1 MVRRAYA
8 QRSVFEVL
16 LPDADKLW
24 DPILREVDR
33 LLDDEPLVDVIVD
46 ALARRHPLSR
56 RRGRLSTPATVVLRM
71 LVLKHL
77 YRWSFDECERE
88 VRGSLVYREFCGIGC
103 ERVPDAKTLLRLA
116 QLIDAA
122 MLQTLLARLVQLAR
136 ARRVVRG
143 HRLRVDT
150 TVVETHIHYPRDSEL
165 LADGVRMITRTMN
178 RLRARFQ
185 STAPRMRDRTRSIN
199 RRVFEI
205 GQRSRTAGL
214 RSTASSREKAKAR
227 ITTLY
232 RESMRITRATLR
244 EAEAS
249 ITAIRRPT
257 SGPLARLH
265 TRLQQTVGLVRRV
278 LAQTRAR
285 VLQGDTHYPH
295 KVLSLVEPHTEAI
308 RKGKAAKQTEFG
320 KMVKIQEAEAQF
332 ITDYTVCAA
341 RVPTATCGCRASSV
355 MNNSSDTLHD
365 WPSLTAASAR
375 GPTRKRP
382 TRVACTEWPC
392 RVDVASPGRAGFIG
406 RCVGGPAARAA
417 SVCSNNAM
425 DWRAVVT
432 TASKACTAGLV
443 SASSRTTCGS
453 SVAPVR
459 PRQGDADDSRWRRG
473 KVANEHRGRQ
483 LPSRL
488 GGFSLPISHR
498 EVT

>member
-1 MVRRAYA
+1 MTRAYAIVKRQQSAGSARRDHGHLGGAMVRRAYA

-24 DPILREVDR
+24 DPVLREVDT

-56 RRGRLSTPATVVLRM
+56 RRGRLSTPAAVVLRM

-165 LADGVRMITRTMN
+165 LADGVRMITGTMN

-185 STAPRMRDRTRSIN
+185 NTAPRMRDRTRSIN

-249 ITAIRRPT
+249 IAAIRRPT

-332 ITDYTVCAA
+332 ITDYTVCAT
-341 RVPTATCGCRASSV
+341 RVPDGDLW
-355 MNNSSDTLHD
+355 M
-365 WPSLTAASAR
+365 PSLQRHEQLFGHAPRLAVADGSFSSRANEEAAYACGVR
-375 GPTRKRP
+375 
-382 TRVACTEWPC
+382 RVALPRGRGQPRPRWFHRALRWRTGCEGRISVLKQRHGLARC
-392 RVDVASPGRAGFIG
+392 RYHGIEGMQRWVGLGVIANNLWVLGRAGP
-406 RCVGGPAARAA
+406 PA
-417 SVCSNNAM
+417 
-425 DWRAVVT
+425 T
-432 TASKACTAGLV
+432 G
-443 SASSRTTCGS
+443 
-453 SVAPVR
+453 
-459 PRQGDADDSRWRRG
+459 WRR
-473 KVANEHRGRQ
+473 
-483 LPSRL
+483 
-488 GGFSLPISHR
+488 
-498 EVT
+498 

>member
-1 MVRRAYA
+1 MTRAYAIVKRQQSAGSARRDHGHLGGAMVRRAYA

-24 DPILREVDR
+24 DPILREVDT

-165 LADGVRMITRTMN
+165 LADGVRMITGTMN
-178 RLRARFQ
+178 RLRARCQ

-341 RVPTATCGCRASSV
+341 RVPDGDLW
-355 MNNSSDTLHD
+355 M
-365 WPSLTAASAR
+365 PSLQRHEQLFGHAPRLAVADGSFSSRANEEAAYACGVR
-375 GPTRKRP
+375 
-382 TRVACTEWPC
+382 RVALPRGRGQPRPRWFQRALRWRTGCEGRISVLKQRHGLARC
-392 RVDVASPGRAGFIG
+392 RYHGIEGMHRWVGLGVIANNLWVLGRAGP
-406 RCVGGPAARAA
+406 PA
-417 SVCSNNAM
+417 
-425 DWRAVVT
+425 T
-432 TASKACTAGLV
+432 G
-443 SASSRTTCGS
+443 
-453 SVAPVR
+453 
-459 PRQGDADDSRWRRG
+459 
-473 KVANEHRGRQ
+473 
-483 LPSRL
+483 
-488 GGFSLPISHR
+488 
-498 EVT
+498 

>member
-24 DPILREVDR
+24 DPVLREVDT
-33 LLDDEPLVDVIVD
+33 LLDDEPLVDLIVD

-56 RRGRLSTPATVVLRM
+56 RRGRLSTPAAVVLRM

-165 LADGVRMITRTMN
+165 LADGVRMITGTMN

-185 STAPRMRDRTRSIN
+185 NTAPRMRDRTRSIN

-249 ITAIRRPT
+249 IAAIRRPT

-265 TRLQQTVGLVRRV
+265 TRLQQTVGLVRRI
-278 LAQTRAR
+278 LAQHAR
-285 VLQGDTHYPH
+285 VFCREILTTP
-295 KVLSLVEPHTEAI
+295 I
-308 RKGKAAKQTEFG
+308 R
-320 KMVKIQEAEAQF
+320 
-332 ITDYTVCAA
+332 
-341 RVPTATCGCRASSV
+341 S
-355 MNNSSDTLHD
+355 
-365 WPSLTAASAR
+365 
-375 GPTRKRP
+375 
-382 TRVACTEWPC
+382 
-392 RVDVASPGRAGFIG
+392 
-406 RCVGGPAARAA
+406 
-417 SVCSNNAM
+417 
-425 DWRAVVT
+425 
-432 TASKACTAGLV
+432 
-443 SASSRTTCGS
+443 SASSNLTPRRS
-453 SVAPVR
+453 A
-459 PRQGDADDSRWRRG
+459 RQGRQADRVRQDGQDSGSRGAVHHGLHGVRDSGARRRPVDAEPPAS
-473 KVANEHRGRQ
+473 
-483 LPSRL
+483 
-488 GGFSLPISHR
+488 
-498 EVT
+498 

>member
-1 MVRRAYA
+1 MVMHEVFDGDDRKQRSLASFRGGAMVRRGYA

-24 DPILREVDR
+24 DPVLREVDT

-56 RRGRLSTPATVVLRM
+56 RRGRLSTPAAVVLRM

-103 ERVPDAKTLLRLA
+103 ERVPDAKTLLRLT

-244 EAEAS
+244 QAEAS

-308 RKGKAAKQTEFG
+308 RKGKAA
-320 KMVKIQEAEAQF
+320 
-332 ITDYTVCAA
+332 
-341 RVPTATCGCRASSV
+341 
-355 MNNSSDTLHD
+355 
-365 WPSLTAASAR
+365 
-375 GPTRKRP
+375 
-382 TRVACTEWPC
+382 
-392 RVDVASPGRAGFIG
+392 
-406 RCVGGPAARAA
+406 
-417 SVCSNNAM
+417 
-425 DWRAVVT
+425 
-432 TASKACTAGLV
+432 
-443 SASSRTTCGS
+443 
-453 SVAPVR
+453 
-459 PRQGDADDSRWRRG
+459 
-473 KVANEHRGRQ
+473 
-483 LPSRL
+483 
-488 GGFSLPISHR
+488 
-498 EVT
+498 